1 MHFIL
6 SKRVMLYIYR
16 YDFFQLK
23 TFCFGGNMRFPVK
36 IISILMILTAAIA
49 VIACTNSM
57 TPSSDT
63 PATPTPTYTV
73 TFSSQFNN
81 TQDTTTMPDPIS
93 KTVTPPATT
102 IDKEPKPPT
111 MSGSGYKFYGWF
123 TEKNGNGVHFTAST
137 QVTRDII
144 VYAYWYKYKITFMSE
159 GATVAI
165 RMITTPTAE
174 ELPAPPIRTGYTFA
188 GWNTAANGT
197 GTEFI
202 ANTPVT
208 ADITVYAKWTADTN
222 TVRTVTYDSNGG
234 TAVGVQY
241 VVSPATKVVTLP
253 DPPTQLFH
261 NFNGWFTAASGGTAF
276 TETTP
281 VTTNITVYAQWTATP
296 GYTIIYNSQGGTA
309 VDPKYV
315 ILPAT
320 TVGTL
325 PADPTKPCYTFDT
338 AAGTTTGWWTAP
350 NGGGTEFKADTDVT
364 SIADPTTKIL
374 TVYAKWTYVGF
385 TPSYPAPST
394 YTIGGPGQSCVGKV
408 FYIEGGGTS
417 GLHGLEA
424 APPDWYLSVD
434 PLSTGDP
441 SSVWIDGGYEV
452 IEEET
457 CEGETGDTCKSINND
472 RCKDGTCVLID
483 NIVDHVLNRKV
494 VDYHKTQTTLNGNT
508 KTAIGTGSAN
518 TDFIIAQSA
527 DAQAADKV
535 QVANAQAAGIVLTLL
550 PLEKYAA
557 KLCRDYRG
565 GGLDKWFLPSKDEL
579 AQLYAHRDE
588 TRWGGFTEGCYWSSS
603 EYDLYVAAWSQYF
616 TNGTQPGSPKV
627 VERLVRPV
635 RAF

>member
-16 YDFFQLK
+16 YDFFLLK
-23 TFCFGGNMRFPVK
+23 TFCFGGNMRIPVK
-36 IISILMILTAAIA
+36 IISILMLLTAAIA

-57 TPSSDT
+57 TPSPSDT
-63 PATPTPTYTV
+63 TVTNTYTV

-81 TQDTTTMPDPIS
+81 TQAATKMPDPTS
-93 KTVTPPATT
+93 KTVTAPATT
-102 IDKEPKPPT
+102 VDALPTPPT
-111 MSGSGYKFYGWF
+111 MSGYKFYGWF
-123 TEKNGNGVHFTAST
+123 TEKNGNGIQFTAGT

-144 VYAYWYKYKITFMSE
+144 VYAYWYKYKITFISE

-174 ELPAPPIRTGYTFA
+174 ELPAPPTRTGYTFA

-202 ANTPVT
+202 PNTPVT

-234 TAVGVQY
+234 TAIGVQY
-241 VVSPATKVVTLP
+241 VVSPATTVVNLP
-253 DPPTQLFH
+253 TDPTQLFYS
-261 NFNGWFTAASGGTAF
+261 FNGWFTAASGGSEFKAN
-276 TETTP
+276 TP
-281 VTTNITVYAQWTATP
+281 VTANITVYAQWTATP
-296 GYTIIYNSQGGTA
+296 GFTVTYNSQGGN
-309 VDPKYV
+309 VVEPQYV
-315 ILPAT
+315 ISPAT
-320 TVGTL
+320 NVGTL
-325 PADPTKPCYTFDT
+325 PTDPTKPCYTFDHWDT
-338 AAGTTTGWWTAP
+338 VAG
-350 NGGGTEFKADTDVT
+350 GGGTAFTNTTPVTAD
-364 SIADPTTKIL
+364 I

-579 AQLYAHRDE
+579 AQLYAQRDE

-627 VERLVRPV
+627 VERLIRPV